1 MNRNPSRFS
10 ILAATGFALLALAGC
25 QPAAAP
31 GAAAPATPAA
41 TTPRAAGMV
50 AVEDFKAGMAKAK
63 AEGKA
68 VLVDA
73 WAPWCHT
80 CLSMQNYVMNDPS
93 LASLADRVVLV
104 ELDTDK
110 PENAFFLEKYSVN
123 VWPTFFIIDP
133 NSTQVAG
140 VWPGA
145 ASVREFRGFI
155 EEGLA
160 GIEAMGSDQSDPNS
174 PLRRMMAAKAAQ
186 ATRDYA
192 KAATL
197 YSELVAAN
205 DKTWPR
211 RSEALMGWL
220 SSLDQ
225 AGNVQECLKVGRAHL
240 SEVEGAAVPAD
251 YASRLVKNDFAWA
264 AKNRERILGEW
275 SKRYESKAAPK

>member
-225 AGNVQECLKVGRAHL
+225 AGNAQDCLKVGRAHL

-251 YASRLVKNDFAWA
+251 YAS
-264 AKNRERILGEW
+264 ILLGCSE
-275 SKRYESKAAPK
+275 